1 MWGRGEGGPTLRL
14 KHSRTEKSS
23 ASRWNP
29 PRGRLGGTG
38 RRSRLGSKDDGA
50 PFHRSAP
57 LGSQIREAFSA
68 YMLLLPKL
76 LGEAESP
83 SGFGCLSENEIGVG
97 KVRGAAELQLSEP
110 PFGPLTPRFG
120 ASGLRSFGAPGLE
133 AWPSPP
139 PTPARGPGG
148 RRPRPRGGRPRARG
162 RTAATQWRPR
172 LAQRASAASSP
183 PRAGGAGRF
192 QNRPARWGEGS
203 GGEEK
208 GGRRAPRAA
217 AGTSHPSQQI
227 HSVVPVTPRDERS
240 LTWASQPPPA
250 RPRLHHTHPWT
261 PFSLLPSRSLN
272 VRLPLAFPLGA
283 ALRRR
288 ETRNLGRYH
297 RARPRG

>member
-1 MWGRGEGGPTLRL
+1 MAALDAAADSALRMTGPPFIGLRPSARKSVKPFQLICFYSPSFSARQSRPRALAAFL
-14 KHSRTEKSS
+14 KMRLGWEKSEGLRNCS
-23 ASRWNP
+23 FRS
-29 PRGRLGGTG
+29 
-38 RRSRLGSKDDGA
+38 RRSAL
-50 PFHRSAP
+50 
-57 LGSQIREAFSA
+57 
-68 YMLLLPKL
+68 
-76 LGEAESP
+76 SP
-83 SGFGCLSENEIGVG
+83 PV
-97 KVRGAAELQLSEP
+97 
-110 PFGPLTPRFG
+110 
-120 ASGLRSFGAPGLE
+120 SGLRSFGAPGLE